1 MSLLNVGLF
10 WIYGSVETVFV
21 GKQSQMGTFCLLR
34 TPAKGCWKS
43 FKKSL
48 NDFKIYFTPP
58 GDWQVCSFFF
68 LRNPCI
74 IRTFWLPHWCHQRNR
89 ARWILYLYPSFLYVL
104 ISSFR
109 HSVTTYLLY
118 RKISAG
124 KWIKC
129 K

>member
-21 GKQSQMGTFCLLR
+21 GKQSQMGTFSLLK
-34 TPAKGCWKS
+34 TPAKSCWKS
-43 FKKSL
+43 FKKAWMISKFIL
-48 NDFKIYFTPP
+48 LHLVIDGFAVF
-58 GDWQVCSFFF
+58 S

-74 IRTFWLPHWCHQRNR
+74 IRTFWLPHWCHQRNQ

-104 ISSFR
+104 TSSFH

-118 RKISAG
+118 RMISAG